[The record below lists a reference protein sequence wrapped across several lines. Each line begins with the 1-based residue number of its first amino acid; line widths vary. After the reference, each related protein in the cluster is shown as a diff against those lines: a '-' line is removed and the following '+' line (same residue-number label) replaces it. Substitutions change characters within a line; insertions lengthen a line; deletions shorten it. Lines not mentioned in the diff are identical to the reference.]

1 MKRHQLKKRFST
13 DYHEEIILQPDPLKQ
28 ISEAETEEALYKLSC
43 EDFVQKLS
51 AMNKYLTSMELN
63 STWKVVA
70 AFGMVKEP
78 ETTTEIITASTG
90 TKGVDGRKIDTTGT
104 HIIDCHAEII
114 SRRCLKDFFYKNLEL
129 FLENKGEE
137 SIFMKKQNGGFCL
150 KPHIKFNLY
159 ISTAPCG
166 DGRLFCHYLKN
177 NEDDPHPERCNR
189 GLLHVKKL
197 WRQGY

>member
-1 MKRHQLKKRFST
+1 MESEKQQMKRHQLKKRFST

-51 AMNKYLTSMELN
+51 AMNKYLTSMEVN

-90 TKGVDGRKIDTTGT
+90 RWQ
-104 HIIDCHAEII
+104 
-114 SRRCLKDFFYKNLEL
+114 KNR
-129 FLENKGEE
+129 
-137 SIFMKKQNGGFCL
+137 
-150 KPHIKFNLY
+150 Y
-159 ISTAPCG
+159 
-166 DGRLFCHYLKN
+166 
-177 NEDDPHPERCNR
+177 NR
-189 GLLHVKKL
+189 NS
-197 WRQGY
+197 YY